1 MTYPGRLASLVSR
14 LVTVESRPPPTHP
27 TIIPMDWPIHSP
39 WLAPAVLALLL
50 VAGWIFLG
58 WKLRRW
64 LHEERLLRL
73 AEFQERL
80 SHHLADLTARL
91 EAVKGDL
98 RTDFADRLQAGLLAV
113 REGVEHQLS
122 TGRSEQSRQL
132 VEVLG
137 AVEERLERFRTATD
151 TRLAQLNHDAAE
163 NTRAFREELRRTL
176 SETTETLHR
185 RVESLEQRTA
195 GHLDAIRSA
204 LEQRLQAINDQV
216 QQKLEKN
223 LQEGFLHF
231 QKVQEHLQAAE
242 ARLQEVGAVGQS
254 IHELNNLLK
263 LPHLRGQ
270 FGEAQLSRLL
280 ADFLP
285 AGAYA
290 EQYEIVRGSREL
302 VDAVVRFPNFLLP
315 IDSKFNREQVLAL
328 FEEAD
333 PARIEQARRQ
343 LEQVV
348 RQQARVIRDK
358 YVHPE
363 HGTTDLALM
372 FLPSETLYFEVI
384 RNGRLCEA
392 LHRLKVFPVSPNTL
406 AITLRTIGMSIR
418 QYEFAKNIESTLAA
432 IRKANA
438 SFELFQ
444 KRFEEIGRGLE
455 RAQAAYQTASG
466 HLHRYANRVVRL
478 TGKTDPSPS
487 QAGAGAAVEGR
498 VMPEDDKTG

>member
-1 MTYPGRLASLVSR
+1 MLA
-14 LVTVESRPPPTHP
+14 
-27 TIIPMDWPIHSP
+27 
-39 WLAPAVLALLL
+39 AGLL
-50 VAGWIFLG
+50 FLG
-58 WKLRRW
+58 WQIRRW
-64 LHEERLLRL
+64 LREERQLRFAELDERLLR
-73 AEFQERL
+73 
-80 SHHLADLTARL
+80 HLGELTARL

-98 RTDFADRLQAGLLAV
+98 RTDFTDRLQAGLLAV
-113 REGVEHQLS
+113 REGVEHQLAA
-122 TGRSEQSRQL
+122 GRSEQDRRL
-132 VEVLG
+132 ADAL
-137 AVEERLERFRTATD
+137 AALEERLERLRAATD
-151 TRLAQLNHDAAE
+151 TRLAQLNRDAAE
-163 NTRAFREELRRTL
+163 NARVSREELRRTL
-176 SETTETLHR
+176 AETTEALRR

-195 GHLDAIRSA
+195 GHLEAIRTA

-223 LQEGFLHF
+223 LQEGFAHF

-270 FGEAQLSRLL
+270 FGEAQLGRLL

-290 EQYEIVRGSREL
+290 EQYEVVPGSREQ

-315 IDSKFNREQVLAL
+315 IDSKFNREQVLPL
-328 FEEAD
+328 FED
-333 PARIEQARRQ
+333 GNPARIEQARRQ
-343 LEQVV
+343 LEHVI
-348 RQQARVIRDK
+348 RQQARAIRDK

-384 RNGRLCEA
+384 RNARLCET

-418 QYEFAKNIESTLAA
+418 QYEFARNIESTLAE
-432 IRKANA
+432 IRKANS

-444 KRFEEIGRGLE
+444 KRFEEVGRGLE

-466 HLHRYANRVVRL
+466 HLLRYANRVVRL
-478 TGKTDPSPS
+478 TGETDDTPPLPGPERS
-487 QAGAGAAVEGR
+487 ATGAAKAEG
-498 VMPEDDKTG
+498 DKSG